1 VTGKGRGARQP
12 TARRR
17 YDSPVRRQRAAEMRD
32 RILTAGSEVLH
43 GYPIWNWGALTVR
56 AVAARAGV
64 NERTVYRYFAN
75 ERELRDAVM
84 QRLSEEAGVHVDG
97 LRLDDVPD
105 LTARMLDYA
114 SSFPLEPR
122 TARDPTVAAT
132 NERQRAALLEAL
144 DPWTDG
150 WSKVDRVIAAAV
162 LDVLWSVVS
171 YERLVTDWELG
182 PKEAIRGITW
192 AIGLVDAAIRGGNA
206 PGSTPPPQRG
216 PGR

>member
-1 VTGKGRGARQP
+1 MTGKGRGARQP

-84 QRLSEEAGVHVDG
+84 QRLSEEAV
-97 LRLDDVPD
+97 DVPD
-105 LTARMLDYA
+105 LTARMLEYA